1 MTIETI
7 DEKKICE
14 KPEKQSGIA
23 GFSLPELII
32 ALVIIAILSAI
43 SLPYI
48 FQYRTRYRS
57 EDQALKVMDLMR
69 EAGQLAITKR
79 RTFRVEIDL
88 FLNQLL
94 IIDEDTTVNPAVHRE
109 IKAIPLDSTDEVRMD
124 VTPTGVTKP
133 NPPNY
138 ANAVF
143 ATDTIGHQRGNVTIS
158 GDTVWAARFNRDG
171 TVVNGAG
178 IPVSATLYLFP
189 PKIAGSAAPR
199 TLQEVRAITIFG
211 GSGAVRYWKYDGTN
225 FVAQN

>member
-1 MTIETI
+1 MKSTIYKNNNRSDAARQYGMRGI
-7 DEKKICE
+7 SM
-14 KPEKQSGIA
+14 PE
-23 GFSLPELII
+23 II
-32 ALVIIAILSAI
+32 IVLVIIGILSAI

-69 EAGQLAITKR
+69 EAGQMAIIKR

-88 FLNQLL
+88 FLNRLL

-109 IKAIPLDSTDEVRMD
+109 IKAIPLDPIEEVRMD
-124 VTPTGVTKP
+124 VAPTGVTKP

-143 ATDTIGHQRGNVTIS
+143 ATDTTGHQRGNVTIN

-189 PKIAGSAAPR
+189 PKTPGSAVPR
-199 TLQEVRAITIFG
+199 SLQEVRAITIFG
-211 GSGAVRYWKYDGTN
+211 GSGAVRYWKYDGTT